1 MTDFEN
7 DLVEELACLR
17 DHVRELQYLIISLI
31 TDDKVAQLD
40 DHHLLELAIADRT
53 GTHAFDLR
61 RIHLEGWRVLPT
73 KMPLDRALVAY
84 VERLARL
91 GMRIEV
97 DITGSST

>member
-1 MTDFEN
+1 MTDLEN
-7 DLVEELACLR
+7 DLVDELAGLR
-17 DHVRELQYLIISLI
+17 DHVRELQHLIISLI

-73 KMPLDRALVAY
+73 KLPLDRAVVAY

-91 GMRIEV
+91 GMRIEA
-97 DITGSST
+97 GSST